1 MLAAGCRQRL
11 ARFWGECHGQR
22 QADDEAHRES
32 QGFRPAVVS
41 HPHHPFLHG
50 VKREWL
56 TACLQQTTAGSFPAF
71 YILRAVSIY
80 VNAFHASPGIS
91 RSFSPVLAR
100 KISSQYQTSTTRFLT
115 CAKDRATPGLPR
127 SLVLSPTSTP
137 KPRAEGR
144 WLPVALCRAGLGC
157 PCHKTG
163 ENTGFSPVFFLHV
176 LYGNGVHF
184 GSDTWFSHPFAPVP
198 NRCHPLKHPK
208 RTRLQL
214 FSPEIGCVSLF
225 LPSFDLQKFRGCFC
239 LLLTCKNFVPVFLR
253 HPGFPAIHIDSF

>member
-1 MLAAGCRQRL
+1 MATAKPVTKHTTNRRAFAPRL
-11 ARFWGECHGQR
+11 FPIRIT
-22 QADDEAHRES
+22 
-32 QGFRPAVVS
+32 
-41 HPHHPFLHG
+41 PFLHG

-71 YILRAVSIY
+71 FIIRAVSIY
-80 VNAFHASPGIS
+80 VNVFHASPGIS

-144 WLPVALCRAGLGC
+144 WPPVALCRAGLGSRLLFTDN
-157 PCHKTG
+157 K
-163 ENTGFSPVFFLHV
+163 
-176 LYGNGVHF
+176 
-184 GSDTWFSHPFAPVP
+184 PF
-198 NRCHPLKHPK
+198 
-208 RTRLQL
+208 RLL
-214 FSPEIGCVSLF
+214 ELF
-225 LPSFDLQKFRGCFC
+225 LQKYCLTFWEHFTLRFCRFSFCTCCMGMGFTLVQTLGFPIRSHLFPTAATPSSTQNAPDFSYFRLKSGAFRCFC